1 MTVTA
6 LVPPA
11 RELGTLICKQIN
23 TFTFET
29 GYVVNQAMH
38 LGRFL
43 GGDKNQTRVILFQKG
58 FQCRLRILESRKP
71 SAANRTPASPVEDND
86 DDLVCRLEL
95 PKRLWVGC
103 QVERHIWQP
112 WTLGRKRVNGVAKTS
127 TNALYASSKTVGYM
141 RASRTPR
148 ALQSSVK
155 AHNSGNTCTALLQSV
170 AYRQDRAGW
179 LGGAPAPSF
188 SSRNGSGNA
197 EADPL
202 IPWLFAIHGTL
213 P

>member
-1 MTVTA
+1 
-6 LVPPA
+6 
-11 RELGTLICKQIN
+11 
-23 TFTFET
+23 
-29 GYVVNQAMH
+29 MH

-86 DDLVCRLEL
+86 DDLVGRLEL

-179 LGGAPAPSF
+179 LGRRTSTIVFVQERQRQRGG
-188 SSRNGSGNA
+188 GS
-197 EADPL
+197 ADPVAVCN
-202 IPWLFAIHGTL
+202 PRNFAMKQESRSV
-213 P
+213 